1 MKATNIIAIAGA
13 IVMAACGMVAPSL
26 SAGQSAATYEGN
38 VTKKVKL
45 DYLVYVPEAAAKET
59 GKKWPTILFLH
70 GAGERGTNIWTVAAH
85 GPPKIVKNKPDF
97 EFIVISPQCPPNRW
111 WEAETLLGLIKE
123 VQAKYPIDQD
133 RFYLTGLSMGGY
145 GSWALSAS
153 NPELF
158 AAVAPICGGG
168 NPADAPKLKNMP
180 IWVFH
185 GAKDPVV
192 PIKNSEE
199 MVKALKEAG
208 NNVKFTVYPEAQHDS
223 WTESYDN
230 PALYKWFLEQ
240 KRTK

>member
-1 MKATNIIAIAGA
+1 MKSKSIIALAGA
-13 IVMAACGMVAPSL
+13 IVLTACGISATSL
-26 SAGQSAATYEGN
+26 AAGQTAATFEGS

-45 DYLVYVPEAAAKET
+45 EYLVYVPEAAAKEPN
-59 GKKWPTILFLH
+59 KKWPTILFLH

-85 GPPKIVKNKPDF
+85 GPPKIVKNNPNF

-111 WEAETLLGLIKE
+111 WETETLQGLIKD

-192 PIKNSEE
+192 NIKQSEE
-199 MVKALKEAG
+199 MVKALKQAG

-223 WTESYDN
+223 WTETYEN
-230 PALYKWFLEQ
+230 PEFFKWLLEQ
-240 KRTK
+240 KRKK